1 MLKLTEKSKK
11 ELLNRHLGTGTIFI
25 HTLDNEFE
33 SVNFFLGSKGEFY
46 TEAACLKLESY
57 FHQLAKELMQRIEM
71 EQNEAIHQQMGV
83 DGWQEIY
90 ADAPS
95 EEDIR
100 EEMGEE

>member
-46 TEAACLKLESY
+46 TEAACLKKDYLRLEFY
-57 FHQLAKELMQRIEM
+57 FHQLAKELM
-71 EQNEAIHQQMGV
+71 
-83 DGWQEIY
+83 
-90 ADAPS
+90 
-95 EEDIR
+95 
-100 EEMGEE
+100 